1 MPIPVD
7 RDIHLAQALLVEGN
21 AVLRSVAASQLREAG
36 VGEVTAVARLREA
49 RLALERQRFDVV
61 LCNREFEGEIESGQ
75 DLLDELRRERLL
87 PHSTVFFMVTQQAAF
102 HQVIEAAGA
111 ALDGLLLRPYTTAA
125 LHRRLQ
131 EARRRKR
138 ELATVLRA
146 LDAGESERALTLAL
160 NRFQQGAPYAFW
172 CGYVA
177 AELLL
182 DLKRPQDARQLFE
195 KLHGARPQARA
206 LLGMAR
212 AMAAAG
218 DLGGARR
225 LLEPMLAEDPTQA
238 DAHDLHGRLLLEQ
251 GHFEAALAA
260 YRQAAELT
268 PGCLLRAQH
277 AGALAYYQG
286 QQEEARRWLEQ
297 CLRLGVLSRLFDAW
311 SLLLLALLRFDAT
324 GGVTARGGVAA
335 SNAATGLAPLCEQ
348 LQRYQQRHPQSQRLR
363 RLTQAA
369 DWLHA
374 LAASSGN
381 EDAAARAG
389 EQAHVMLAA
398 LGEEA
403 TADETSDGFD
413 FEAANVWLALWSR
426 LPAPWRHEPQHLHT
440 VHLLALRFSHGR
452 ATTEA
457 LCGAAA
463 RDVEAVARIRGAHAE
478 VQALAEQAMVRS
490 LNEQPEAAA
499 QLLLDAGLRTRNAKL
514 LELAVAVIRRQTQ
527 PGETLQQQLL
537 QALKALD
544 RCGRPSTHIAGIE
557 RAGRSAPGMRLRPPP
572 TTGTGRTSPP

>member
-21 AVLRSVAASQLREAG
+21 PMLRNVAATQLREAG
-36 VGEVTAVARLREA
+36 VGEVTAVARLRDA

-61 LCNREFEGEIESGQ
+61 LCYREFEDEAESGQ

-87 PHSTVFFMVTQQAAF
+87 PHSTVFLMVTRQASF
-102 HQVIEAAGA
+102 HQVVEAAEA

-125 LHRRLQ
+125 LHQRLQ

-138 ELATVLRA
+138 ELAAVLQA
-146 LDAGESERALTLAL
+146 LDAGESERAFTLAL
-160 NRFQQGAPYAFW
+160 KRFQQGAPYAFW
-172 CGYVA
+172 CGHVA

-218 DLGGARR
+218 DPGGARR

-251 GHFEAALAA
+251 GQFEAALAA

-286 QQEEARRWLEQ
+286 QQDEARQWLEQ

-311 SLLLLALLRFDAT
+311 SLLLLALLRFDAAD
-324 GGVTARGGVAA
+324 GVTAPGGVATG
-335 SNAATGLAPLCEQ
+335 SAATGLMPLREQ
-348 LQRYQQRHPQSQRLR
+348 LQRYQQRYPQSQRLR

-374 LAASSGN
+374 LAAGSGN
-381 EDAAARAG
+381 ADAAAQAG
-389 EQAHVMLAA
+389 EQAHAMLAT
-398 LGEEA
+398 LGTQA
-403 TADETSDGFD
+403 TADETADSFD

-426 LPAPWRHEPQHLHT
+426 LPLPWRHEQQHLQT

-463 RDVEAVARIRGAHAE
+463 REPAALERIRSAHAE

-490 LNEQPEAAA
+490 MNDQPEAAV

-514 LELAVAVIRRQTQ
+514 LEMAVAVVKRQTQ
-527 PGETLQQQLL
+527 PGEALQQRLL
-537 QALKALD
+537 QASQALD

-557 RAGRSAPGMRLRPPP
+557 RAGRSASGMRLRPPP
-572 TTGTGRTSPP
+572 TPGT